1 MAQTEASLGL
11 FWFVFWFVLL
21 TLASFLELSSESHHD
36 LHIFHLCLQ
45 MPVASG
51 IGLCLISE
59 SDWGKEFPSS
69 ELRDY
74 IRLLASLSLLDWT
87 EFILAI
93 EKNPP

>member
-1 MAQTEASLGL
+1 
-11 FWFVFWFVLL
+11 
-21 TLASFLELSSESHHD
+21 
-36 LHIFHLCLQ
+36 